1 DGASLESLSRGVV
14 AFSRRY
20 SLAELRERWGSLL
33 YDSDVSGEASAAMT
47 KLEIAKANG
56 NEIKEASAA
65 DAAAPKRKRQSI
77 RRMYYTMRKKIR
89 TEVFFNTVDMAL
101 HDEMCIEN
109 NVTEKNIGG
118 PGFNNINHSLNKDVN
133 NNLFNYGNQLGLVG
147 SGVGSS
153 HSMSEDPLWKTIEDV
168 SAPNMPVHVSL
179 ENENGGSES
188 KEKIPHGSDALLN
201 SANGDELMFM
211 NIDEKA
217 ETAANKKSDD
227 NVERSPCG
235 IQGDDTSGVGEPQ
248 KLVAETKLAMANGPS
263 AELEDVA
270 ISTGSSQGDSDF
282 VFDCGNEVQS
292 SGAAQSSHPK
302 PANEFR
308 FCSLNT
314 EDPNVP
320 SDGAEDVNESTGV
333 PISLSA
339 PVVVVPSSVN
349 VSSVV
354 GPSSANISAVV
365 VPNIL
370 TPTPISIV
378 KEVGYPDS
386 SISNQRR
393 NEPDRSLKRKDI
405 PSKSFVASQSV
416 RPGLVPNI
424 NSRKENRAAP
434 KTENPA
440 KNLISA
446 VSRQSNVI
454 VNPTQSRIVH
464 ANAKHSSYGLPA
476 QEVIIALPSPDDT
489 HPKEEEHKN
498 LPDMEAK
505 LRCIDQERGDDDD
518 DDSDED
524 ENDDEHEIPYFSD
537 VEGMILEMDLDPA
550 DQDTNASTEVMRFQ
564 CEETKRTIMR
574 LEQCAQ
580 SFVRRN
586 IASRGALAVLYGRN
600 LKKYIYKPEVII
612 GRSTEDTA
620 VDIDLTRAGP
630 YTHNISRR
638 QASIRLDADGSFILK
653 NLGKKSIFLNGKE
666 IPKGHQRGL
675 SDGSFIE
682 IRDLSFIF
690 DLNKECVER
699 FIEDEDEDEH
709 REMQG

>member
-1 DGASLESLSRGVV
+1 ILSVTVTVMNNPPPPWTPEDDFLLKNAIEDGASLESLARGVV

-56 NEIKEASAA
+56 NEIKEAVAA
-65 DAAAPKRKRQSI
+65 DVAAPKAKRKPQSI

-109 NVTEKNIGG
+109 NVTEKNSGG
-118 PGFNNINHSLNKDVN
+118 ARFDNINDSLNKNVN
-133 NNLFNYGNQLGLVG
+133 NNSHVNSLFNYGNQLGLVG

-153 HSMSEDPLWKTIEDV
+153 HSMSEDPLWKSIEDV

-188 KEKIPHGSDALLN
+188 KEMIPHGSDALMN

-211 NIDEKA
+211 NVDEKD

-227 NVERSPCG
+227 IVDPIPLRSPRG
-235 IQGDDTSGVGEPQ
+235 IQGDDMSGVGESQ
-248 KLVAETKLAMANGPS
+248 KLVAETQLAIANGPS

-302 PANEFR
+302 PAIEFR

-320 SDGAEDVNESTGV
+320 SDGAEDVNESTAV
-333 PISLSA
+333 PISMSA

-354 GPSSANISAVV
+354 GPSSANIAAVA
-365 VPNIL
+365 VPNFMN
-370 TPTPISIV
+370 PKPISIV

-393 NEPDRSLKRKDI
+393 NEPARSLKRKDI
-405 PSKSFVASQSV
+405 PSNSFVASQSV

-424 NSRKENRAAP
+424 KSRKENPAAP
-434 KTENPA
+434 ITENPA

-454 VNPTQSRIVH
+454 VNPTQSRLVH
-464 ANAKHSSYGLPA
+464 ANAKHASYGLPA
-476 QEVIIALPSPDDT
+476 QE
-489 HPKEEEHKN
+489 
-498 LPDMEAK
+498 
-505 LRCIDQERGDDDD
+505 
-518 DDSDED
+518 
-524 ENDDEHEIPYFSD
+524 
-537 VEGMILEMDLDPA
+537 ILEMDLGPA

-586 IASRGALAVLYGRN
+586 IASRGALAV
-600 LKKYIYKPEVII
+600 II
-612 GRSTEDTA
+612 GRSTEDAA

-666 IPKGHQRGL
+666 IAKGQQRGL

-690 DLNKECVER
+690 DFNKECVER
-699 FIEDEDEDEH
+699 FIEDEDEDE
-709 REMQG
+709 Q